1 MVCKN
6 LAQKNKKYV
15 FMICKNSHLSVGQDS
30 MGQDGRRWG
39 EREQDMVLSGA
50 ELNRKVRYESGHG
63 ETRGEETGR
72 D

>member
-1 MVCKN
+1 
-6 LAQKNKKYV
+6 
-15 FMICKNSHLSVGQDS
+15 MICKNSHLSVGQDS